1 MFDRNRF
8 KAVLWDLDDTL
19 YSRAEGA
26 KRMFPELFRKHLYPG
41 RRDAFIEEALCCM
54 LSYCPRGSV
63 VHPDAFAALEKQY
76 PFDIPF
82 CHEAF
87 LRDYYADFRK
97 FITPNPEAVAVLK
110 KLRETGI
117 KTGLVTNITPE
128 LLESQ
133 KKKVAALG
141 IAELFDVIIYSAE
154 LGIHKPDPRIF
165 HHAAQC
171 LGAEPGKCLFV
182 GDDPRSDIA
191 GARGVGMEAVW
202 LDNRPVY
209 DGSFADDPRVYRVHS
224 VLDYFSECRKTRQPS
239 K

>member
-1 MFDRNRF
+1 MFDPTKF
-8 KAVLWDLDDTL
+8 KVVLWDLDDTL
-19 YSRAEGA
+19 YSRVEGA
-26 KRMFPELFRKHLYPG
+26 KRMFPGLFRKHLYPG
-41 RRDAFIEEALCCM
+41 RGDAFIEEALCCL
-54 LSYCPRGSV
+54 LSHCPRGSV
-63 VHPDAFAALEKQY
+63 IHPDAFAALEKQY

-82 CHEAF
+82 CYEAF
-87 LRDYYADFRK
+87 LRDYYADFRN
-97 FITPNPEAVAVLK
+97 FITPNPDAVAVVH
-110 KLRETGI
+110 KLRSHGIQTGI
-117 KTGLVTNITPE
+117 VTNITPE

-141 IAELFDVIIYSAE
+141 IAELFDLIIYSAE
-154 LGIHKPDPRIF
+154 FGIHKPDPRIF

-191 GARGVGMEAVW
+191 GARGAGMEAVW

-209 DGSFADDPRVYRVHS
+209 DGSFADDPQVYRVHS

>member
-1 MFDRNRF
+1 MFDKNQI

-26 KRMFPELFRKHLYPG
+26 KRMFPGLFRKHLYPG
-41 RRDAFIEEALCCM
+41 RSDAFIEEALCCM
-54 LSYCPRGSV
+54 LSHCPRGSV
-63 VHPDAFAALEKQY
+63 VHPDAFAALDRQY

-97 FITPNPEAVAVLK
+97 YITPNPEAVAVLK
-110 KLRETGI
+110 KLREMGI

-141 IAELFDVIIYSAE
+141 IAPLFDCVVYSAE

-165 HHAAQC
+165 HHGAAL
-171 LGAEPGKCLFV
+171 LGVESRDCLFV

-191 GARGVGMEAVW
+191 GALSAGMEAVW
-202 LDNRPVY
+202 LDSRPTC
-209 DGSFADDPRVYRVHS
+209 DSSFTDNPRVHRVTS
-224 VLDYFSECRKTRQPS
+224 VTEYFRF
-239 K
+239 